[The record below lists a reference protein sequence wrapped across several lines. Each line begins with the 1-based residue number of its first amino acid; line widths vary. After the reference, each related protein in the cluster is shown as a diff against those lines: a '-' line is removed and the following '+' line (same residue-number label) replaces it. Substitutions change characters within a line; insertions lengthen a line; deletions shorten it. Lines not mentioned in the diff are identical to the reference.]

1 MTAANLCNRAVQ
13 TICDLLDEFAPP
25 VSGRRRR
32 DLITYV
38 EDRRGHDKRYAIDAS
53 KISRDLGWLPSR
65 TFEIGIRDTVEW
77 YLKNSWWWQDILDR
91 GHHVERL
98 GLGAKDSQKEIV
110 Q

>member
-1 MTAANLCNRAVQ
+1 
-13 TICDLLDEFAPP
+13 ICDLLDEFAPP